1 MEGAEDAIQATTM
14 LAKTIELKDGY
25 TEEHCDRLAEM
36 ALAIGKRLGLTEERL
51 EQLRYGAL
59 LHDVG
64 KLGIADDILGKPGRL
79 TPLEWAEM
87 RKHPTIGKE
96 IVEKI
101 DSLGSVARIVEEHHE
116 RIDGKGYP
124 KGLKGDEILLE
135 ARILAIVDAYD
146 AMRSDRP
153 YRQAL
158 RREEAIRELKENA
171 GSQFDSLVVKVFLEI
186 LDEGSAVPTQAEP
199 RRIPARKSRF
209 RRIHQDAAI
218 LFCSLVLSSARRSV
232 LIVPVWLHA
241 GMSRT
246 FRIVE

>member
-1 MEGAEDAIQATTM
+1 MEGTEEVIQATTT
-14 LAKTIELKDGY
+14 LAQTIELKDGY
-25 TEEHCDRLAEM
+25 TEDHCERLAEM
-36 ALAIGKRLGLTEERL
+36 ALPIGKRLGLTEERL

-64 KLGIADDILGKPGRL
+64 KLGIADNILGKPGKL
-79 TPLEWAEM
+79 TASEWVEV

-101 DSLGSVARIVEEHHE
+101 DSLGLVARIVEEHHE
-116 RIDGKGYP
+116 RVDGKGYP

-135 ARILAIVDAYD
+135 ARILAVVDAYD

-158 RREEAIRELKENA
+158 SREEAIRELKENA
-171 GSQFDSLVVKVFLEI
+171 GSQFDPLVVKVFLEI
-186 LDEGSAVPTQAEP
+186 LDEGSAAPTQDKP
-199 RRIPARKSRF
+199 RRIPARRSYF

-218 LFCSLVLSSARRSV
+218 LFCNLVLSNAKRSV

-241 GMSRT
+241 GMSRI
-246 FRIVE
+246 F